1 MQAPLKSEQPM
12 FPDLDTDLPKM
23 PVRLQALAILSLF
36 CAQVQFG
43 LLRGYNDWDAELQE
57 GEACFSMLQYFR
69 QPAFPAETSGA
80 PVTQQYILHGLL

>member
-1 MQAPLKSEQPM
+1 M

-43 LLRGYNDWDAELQE
+43 LLRGYNDWDAALQE
-57 GEACFSMLQYFR
+57 GEACFSML
-69 QPAFPAETSGA
+69 
-80 PVTQQYILHGLL
+80 